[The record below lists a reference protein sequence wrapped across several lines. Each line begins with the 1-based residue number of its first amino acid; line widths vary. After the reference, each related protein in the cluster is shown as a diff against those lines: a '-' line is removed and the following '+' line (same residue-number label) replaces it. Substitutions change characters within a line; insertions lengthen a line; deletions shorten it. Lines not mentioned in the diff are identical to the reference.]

1 MSYKLKK
8 VKGGFKVC
16 ESPSGKCFSK
26 KPMPK
31 ARAIRQRK
39 HIEAAKK

>member
-1 MSYKLKK
+1 VPYKLKK

-16 ESPSGKCFSK
+16 KQSGGKCFSK

-31 ARAIRQRK
+31 ARAVRQMR
-39 HIEAAKK
+39 HLYAAEK